1 MHIIKDKPLNCLLTH
16 DEALDMIKT
25 VIGVNHTLLRDS
37 SSSNFVKVRDAVAE
51 IIVERLTSKRTK
63 KFYNS
68 LKDTEEK

>member
-1 MHIIKDKPLNCLLTH
+1 
-16 DEALDMIKT
+16 MIKT

-63 KFYNS
+63 EFYNS